1 MMPRALRELHGNE
14 HHAPL
19 LLQLAHPTLMPLI
32 WCSIS
37 GHGYGHAAQVVPV
50 LNELGKR
57 IPGLKVLLRT
67 TLPRQF
73 FEGRVEVPWE
83 LSCQPQ
89 DVGCVQESP
98 LRIDR
103 SATWAET
110 HRFHEQW
117 ESRLEEETRAIHARS
132 PVLLLSNISHLA
144 VAAGAQAGIPTI
156 AMSSLSWDQILE
168 PLLTQGDMQQ
178 ARVIQEI
185 RRAYSQ
191 ADLLIRVTPGMPFPA
206 FSKQM
211 AIAPIVRPLVPDRA
225 RLSEALGALPNDCLA
240 LVGFGGI
247 AVNRLP
253 FDQLEALQ
261 GYRFIVGEAVP
272 SHYDR
277 TCSSNSLPFTFG
289 SLMASVDAI
298 VTKPGYNMTVE
309 AVTSGKPTLYVR
321 RYDFAEEECL
331 VQFLHRHGRALQ
343 LSIQDFEAGRWGES
357 LDRLRRLPAPH
368 HPPPAPTGAAEAA
381 TILASYLS

>member
-1 MMPRALRELHGNE
+1 
-14 HHAPL
+14 
-19 LLQLAHPTLMPLI
+19 MPLI

-50 LNELGKR
+50 LNELGRR

-83 LSCQPQ
+83 LSYQPQ

-103 SATWAET
+103 SATWTET
-110 HRFHEQW
+110 LQFHEEW

-144 VAAGAQAGIPTI
+144 VAAGAQVGIPTI

-168 PLLTQGDMQQ
+168 PLLTPGDAQQ

-211 AIAPIVRPLVPDRA
+211 AIAPIVRPLVSDRA

-277 TCSSNSLPFTFG
+277 VCSSSALPFTFG

-298 VTKPGYNMTVE
+298 ITKPGYNMTVE
-309 AVTSGKPTLYVR
+309 AVTAGKPTLYVR
-321 RYDFAEEECL
+321 RYDFVEEECL

-368 HPPPAPTGAAEAA
+368 HSPPAPTGAAEAA
-381 TILASYLS
+381 TILASYMS